1 MAVTSGLRRAL
12 TCCIRTGVGVVSNA
26 ELLQDQPPGDL
37 RTFLSTS
44 FDRGEAVETAF
55 RDAGGSI
62 IVRTTAGDVTA
73 VGFTVDEAQRIVLYV
88 EGSKTGSVELRLA
101 IPHSIT
107 H

>member
-1 MAVTSGLRRAL
+1 MALTAGLRRPL
-12 TCCIRTGVGVVSNA
+12 TCCIRAAVGTISNA
-26 ELLQDQPPGDL
+26 DLLEGQPSGDL
-37 RTFLSTS
+37 RTFLSTP
-44 FDRGEAVETAF
+44 FAHAEAVETAF

-73 VGFTVDEAQRIVLYV
+73 VGFTVDEAQRVILCV

>member
-12 TCCIRTGVGVVSNA
+12 TCCLHTDIGVVSNA
-26 ELLQDQPPGDL
+26 ELLDGQPEGDL

-44 FDRGEAVETAF
+44 FAQGDAVETAF

-73 VGFTVDEAQRIVLYV
+73 VGFAVDEAQRVILYV

>member
-12 TCCIRTGVGVVSNA
+12 TCCLHTGIGVVSNA
-26 ELLQDQPPGDL
+26 ELLDGQPEGDL
-37 RTFLSTS
+37 IMFLSTS
-44 FDRGEAVETAF
+44 FPTAEAVETAF

-62 IVRTTAGDVTA
+62 VVRPTAGTVTT
-73 VGFTVDEAQRIVLYV
+73 VGFAVDETQRVILVV
-88 EGSKTGSVELRLA
+88 QGGKGGSAELRLA